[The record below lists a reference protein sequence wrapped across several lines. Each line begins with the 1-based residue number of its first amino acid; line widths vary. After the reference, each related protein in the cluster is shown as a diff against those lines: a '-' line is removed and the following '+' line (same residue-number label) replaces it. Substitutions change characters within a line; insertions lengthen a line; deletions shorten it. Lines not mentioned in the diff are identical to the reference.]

1 MCIECSGKHRLLGL
15 HLSQIKSITMDKW
28 TEKEIEKIQH
38 GGNKNFKD
46 FIESHS
52 AYNSQW
58 TFEERYQS
66 QVRFIRAISYGPYG
80 MTLIV
85 KSAMNVAGCSNIQA
99 FQFNFS

>member
-1 MCIECSGKHRLLGL
+1 
-15 HLSQIKSITMDKW
+15 MDKW

-52 AYNSQW
+52 AFNSQW

-66 QVRFIRAISYGPYG
+66 QVRFINIIYPISYGPYG
-80 MTLIV
+80 MALIV
-85 KSAMNVAGCSNIQA
+85 KSAMNVAGFSYIQT

>member
-1 MCIECSGKHRLLGL
+1 
-15 HLSQIKSITMDKW
+15 MDKW

-66 QVRFIRAISYGPYG
+66 QVRNIRPISYGQYD
-80 MTLIV
+80 ML
-85 KSAMNVAGCSNIQA
+85 
-99 FQFNFS
+99 

>member
-52 AYNSQW
+52 AFNSQW

-66 QVRFIRAISYGPYG
+66 QVREIKTVSYGSHREICYE
-80 MTLIV
+80 
-85 KSAMNVAGCSNIQA
+85 CSGVSQSN
-99 FQFNFS
+99 FTCNFS

>member
-38 GGNKNFKD
+38 GGNKSFKD

-52 AYNSQW
+52 AYNPQW

-66 QVRFIRAISYGPYG
+66 QVRNIEMCQFVFFAQ
-80 MTLIV
+80 
-85 KSAMNVAGCSNIQA
+85 SAMNVAKCPTYKSDG
-99 FQFNFS
+99 NFS

>member
-28 TEKEIEKIQH
+28 TEKEIEKIQQ

-52 AYNSQW
+52 AYNPQW

-66 QVRFIRAISYGPYG
+66 QVRDVHLSHFVSFAKSVLTVAKSQTVSENVTLVDGFIS
-80 MTLIV
+80 
-85 KSAMNVAGCSNIQA
+85 
-99 FQFNFS
+99 

>member
-66 QVRFIRAISYGPYG
+66 QVRNIRPISYD
-80 MTLIV
+80 MLEIV
-85 KSAMNVAGCSNIQA
+85 KSVMNVARYIQA
-99 FQFNFS
+99 LQFKL

>member
-66 QVRFIRAISYGPYG
+66 QVRNIRPISYGPYD
-80 MTLIV
+80 MLEIV
-85 KSAMNVAGCSNIQA
+85 KSAMNVARYIQA
-99 FQFNFS
+99 LQFKL

>member
-1 MCIECSGKHRLLGL
+1 
-15 HLSQIKSITMDKW
+15 MDKW

-66 QVRFIRAISYGPYG
+66 QVRNIRSISYGQYD
-80 MTLIV
+80 TRNIV
-85 KSAMNVAGCSNIQA
+85 KSAMNVARYIQVLRYKL
-99 FQFNFS
+99 

>member
-1 MCIECSGKHRLLGL
+1 
-15 HLSQIKSITMDKW
+15 MDKW

-66 QVRFIRAISYGPYG
+66 QVRFIRAISYGPYVG
-80 MTLIV
+80 IRRAYESFSKIHGEV
-85 KSAMNVAGCSNIQA
+85 YEQ
-99 FQFNFS
+99 NFIFPFHTWPFPLRR

>member
-1 MCIECSGKHRLLGL
+1 
-15 HLSQIKSITMDKW
+15 MDKW

-66 QVRFIRAISYGPYG
+66 QVWFIRAISYSPYG
-80 MTLIV
+80 MALIV
-85 KSAMNVAGCSNIQA
+85 KSAMNVARRSNIQA
-99 FQFNFS
+99 FQTLVP

>member
-1 MCIECSGKHRLLGL
+1 
-15 HLSQIKSITMDKW
+15 MDKW

-66 QVRFIRAISYGPYG
+66 QVRNIRPISYGQYD
-80 MTLIV
+80 MLQIV
-85 KSAMNVAGCSNIQA
+85 KSAMNVARYIQA
-99 FQFNFS
+99 LQFKL

>member
-52 AYNSQW
+52 AFNSQW

-66 QVRFIRAISYGPYG
+66 QVRFINIIYPIWYGSHRKICYE
-80 MTLIV
+80 
-85 KSAMNVAGCSNIQA
+85 CSRI
-99 FQFNFS
+99 FLYTDIPI